1 MDSERRKAAF
11 VSPILRSSIRDTV
24 TAALRSAIISGEM
37 VPGQVYSAPTLSE
50 QFGVSAT
57 PVRESMLDLAKE
69 GLVEPVPNKGFRVT
83 EITSRDLD
91 DVAKIRLLLEP
102 PSIREITPIVP
113 AGDLADLRRLADET
127 VDAAR
132 TGDLVTFLDSDRTL
146 HLRLLGY
153 TRNAM
158 LTELVSDLRN
168 RTRLFGLRQ
177 LADAGVLDRSAQEHH
192 DLLDAIEARDAV
204 RAETVMITHIDHVRL
219 DWSGS
224 DAQPA

>member
-1 MDSERRKAAF
+1 MSSDRPNAAF
-11 VSPILRSSIRDTV
+11 ASPILRSSIRDTV
-24 TAALRSAIISGEM
+24 TAALRGAIISGEM
-37 VPGQVYSAPTLSE
+37 IPGEVYSAPMLSE

-69 GLVEPVPNKGFRVT
+69 GLVEPVRNKGFRVT

-91 DVAKIRLLLEP
+91 DVAKIRLMLEP
-102 PSIREITPIVP
+102 PSIREITPILPVE
-113 AGDLADLRRLADET
+113 DLPSLRRLADET
-127 VDAAR
+127 VVAAR

-146 HLRLLGY
+146 HLELLRY
-153 TRNAM
+153 TRNEM

-204 RAETVMITHIDHVRL
+204 RAEAVMIAHINHVRL

-224 DAQPA
+224 DALSG